1 MYRRRWKK
9 REIDFGFDS
18 FLDLVANVIGV
29 VIRFILVAWVGAR
42 SYNALMTADLTSPI
56 PEMPALRED
65 EHPLWQ
71 QSLALRNDIT
81 DMKARLLD
89 HVAQLELERRQTE
102 SAAIAATH
110 VAFRTQDLQSQRV
123 QINTAIRS
131 QSKTNE
137 LQAASMDDL
146 RTRSEALK
154 RQIAELDKLPRTK
167 ELRYRVPVSK
177 PVLTEEIMFE
187 CQGGRIAF
195 IDLDAFMRMLRR
207 NIDEKVSIALR
218 SNWQV
223 METTPPLGDFRM
235 RYTIAR
241 RRGMLDS
248 LGSGPPAE
256 GASFSYG
263 LARWEI
269 EPLAAQRGET
279 LQEAVRPGSSFRT
292 VVDGVLAANTVVTIW
307 VYPDSFETFRQV
319 RELLYERGIE
329 VAGRPLPF
337 GVPIAASQDGSAS
350 RAQ

>member
-42 SYNALMTADLTSPI
+42 SYNAMMTTDLTSPI

-81 DMKARLLD
+81 DMKVRLLE
-89 HVAQLELERRQTE
+89 HVAQLELERKQTE
-102 SAAIAATH
+102 AAAIATTH
-110 VAFRTQDLQSQRV
+110 VAFRIQETDSLQAKFRKAIQTQNEV
-123 QINTAIRS
+123 
-131 QSKTNE
+131 NE
-137 LQAASMDDL
+137 LQAAGMEELL
-146 RTRSEALK
+146 RRSEALK
-154 RQIAELDKLPRTK
+154 RQIAELDKQPKAK

-177 PVLTEEIMFE
+177 PVLSEEVMFE

-195 IDLDAFMRMLRR
+195 IDLDGFMRMLRR
-207 NIDEKVSIALR
+207 NLDDKVSIALR

-241 RRGMLDS
+241 RRNVLDS
-248 LGSGPPAE
+248 LGTGPPAD
-256 GASFSYG
+256 GGGFSYG
-263 LARWEI
+263 LARWEL
-269 EPLAAQRGET
+269 EPLAAMRGET

-292 VVDGVLAANTVVTIW
+292 VVDGILAADTVVTIW

-319 RELLYERGIE
+319 RELLYQRGIE